1 MDTKPQRNRERL
13 RKRLRQE
20 NEKEKEKKNRRQGDT
35 NLLDKN
41 KKAEMQKMHRHK
53 TTMKGYTIP
62 EKRCRIKKKRHK
74 MTKVRPQRG
83 DSVHLYAAFSV
94 VETFHH

>member
-20 NEKEKEKKNRRQGDT
+20 NEKEKEKNRRQGDT

-53 TTMKGYTIP
+53 TTMKGYKIP
-62 EKRCRIKKKRHK
+62 EKRCRIKKRDTKRLK
-74 MTKVRPQRG
+74 
-83 DSVHLYAAFSV
+83 
-94 VETFHH
+94 

>member
-20 NEKEKEKKNRRQGDT
+20 NEKEKEKNRRQGDT

-41 KKAEMQKMHRHK
+41 KKAEMQKN
-53 TTMKGYTIP
+53 
-62 EKRCRIKKKRHK
+62 
-74 MTKVRPQRG
+74 
-83 DSVHLYAAFSV
+83 A
-94 VETFHH
+94 